1 VVVFTVNGNGAV
13 IDMSGSSIR
22 AFEVIRSGVTF
33 KNLTIKNANFN
44 GRGGAIYFSSSGT
57 VSNCNFTGN
66 NATGGGAIYMGSG
79 TVSNCNFT
87 GNNATTGS
95 AIYFYR
101 ESSTKIISNSCFL
114 NNRANAEILEV
125 TKNDDNITITFKGN
139 DNLLNAI
146 YSNGDVSF
154 TNVTYWST
162 NGIANTDSSTPVR
175 SNKEAGQNITVSVV
189 VDDVIVL
196 SDVYLTDENGTIV
209 LPIIAGSN
217 YYISA
222 RHDTDSYYT
231 EVEKTNSTM
240 KFNVNITSKTT
251 NNRTVNI
258 TAKSNM
264 LHEVM
269 PGKLLFVTLPENI
282 WIAPP

>member
-1 VVVFTVNGNGAV
+1 VSNCNFTGNTATESGGAV
-13 IDMSGSSIR
+13 YFTGT
-22 AFEVIRSGVTF
+22 GNVT
-33 KNLTIKNANFN
+33 
-44 GRGGAIYFSSSGT
+44 
-57 VSNCNFTGN
+57 NCNFTGN
-66 NATGGGAIYMGSG
+66 NAT
-79 TVSNCNFT
+79 N
-87 GNNATTGS
+87 GS